1 VTLVADPSVQ
11 TRTSVLPTLAAA
23 AAVTLTGSVF
33 VVMRHIGRDL
43 SPGAV
48 SLGRLLVGSV
58 LLGIYAYTRPRVR
71 LKRSD
76 WPPLIACGVLWFG
89 IYNLALNAAT
99 RWLDAGTAAML
110 INLTPLLIVVL
121 AGLFLRE
128 GFPGRLLAGTVV
140 AVAGVVAIGVSAST
154 GQAAVR
160 GVVLCLAAALC
171 QAIAVILQKPLLGRI
186 PGGQMIWLACT
197 IGAVSC
203 LPFAPALISEVRTAP
218 VSSLLWVVFLA
229 AFPTTLAHILWAYAL
244 ARSSAGRT
252 GAMAY
257 LSPPVAVLLAW
268 LFLAETPAMVALAGG
283 ILCLTGVVLAS
294 WRPTPVTRAGSRRSR
309 G

>member
-1 VTLVADPSVQ
+1 M
-11 TRTSVLPTLAAA
+11 VLPTLAAA
-23 AAVTLTGSVF
+23 AAVTLTASVF

-48 SLGRLLVGSV
+48 SLGRLLVGSL
-58 LLGIYAYTRPRVR
+58 LLGIYAHSRPRVR

-89 IYNLALNAAT
+89 FYNLALNTAT
-99 RWLDAGTAAML
+99 KWLDAGTAAML

-121 AGLFLRE
+121 AGLALHE
-128 GFPGRLLAGTVV
+128 GFPGRLLAGTAV
-140 AVAGVVAIGVSAST
+140 AVGGVIAIGISAST
-154 GQAAVR
+154 GEAALW
-160 GVVLCLAAALC
+160 GVVLCLAAALF
-171 QAIAVILQKPLLGRI
+171 QAVAVILQKPLLGRL

-197 IGAVSC
+197 IGAISC
-203 LPFAPALISEVRTAP
+203 LPFAPDLISEVGRAP

-229 AFPTTLAHILWAYAL
+229 AFPTALGHILWAYAL

-257 LSPPVAVLLAW
+257 LAPPVAVGLGW
-268 LFLAETPAMVALAGG
+268 LFLAETPAVAALAGG

-294 WRPTPVTRAGSRRSR
+294 WRPRA
-309 G
+309 